1 MKPIKQLY
9 LFGVIALAG
18 GILFATG
25 YEIKSP
31 GVTTT
36 SQWPETAKLLSMIN
50 GTTNATASDF
60 TSALHEIKAKK
71 ANDPV
76 GFFNNELQCLKQAK
90 SPASGLITGT
100 ASDFPGSQEVLKKFG
115 IDAQNE
121 LLSLIISS

>member
-9 LFGVIALAG
+9 LFGVIALTG
-18 GILFATG
+18 GILCAMG

-36 SQWPETAKLLSMIN
+36 SQWPETAKLIGIIN

-60 TSALHEIKAKK
+60 TAAIQAVKTKK
-71 ANDPV
+71 NTDPV

-90 SPASGLITGT
+90 SIASGLIIGT